1 MVNMTRNSNV
11 RTEQNIE
18 ILTSAELM
26 KRHRK
31 HIRDRRLRK
40 GSDICG
46 QILGAASDNSIIELF
61 PDEIDMAI

>member
-26 KRHRK
+26 KHHRK
-31 HIRDRRLRK
+31 HIHDRRLRK
-40 GSDICG
+40 GSNICG
-46 QILGAASDNSIIELF
+46 KILSAASDNSIIELF
-61 PDEIDMAI
+61 SDEIDMAI

>member
-1 MVNMTRNSNV
+1 MVNMTINSNV
-11 RTEQNIE
+11 STEQNIE
-18 ILTSAELM
+18 ILTSPELM

-31 HIRDRRLRK
+31 HIRDPRLRK

-61 PDEIDMAI
+61 PIEIDMAI

>member
-1 MVNMTRNSNV
+1 MTRNSNV
-11 RTEQNIE
+11 STEQNIE

-31 HIRDRRLRK
+31 HIRDPRLRK